1 MCSPPREIINSECVC
16 PNNQI
21 YTSSGECVASGSN
34 PSFVPSSIS
43 GDFGFGSNTNTGVF
57 TPSTGSNVCSPPR
70 LLINGRCSCPDN
82 GVFLSGRCYRR
93 DSPNDLYPVEPIMN
107 TTDPNSKEAL
117 AKIFREYNGTNNN
130 RANPLWG
137 SKDVPLERRAPN
149 SYHFNETTGRFEVRQ
164 DLPNPRNISNIAGN
178 LVGNPVRSRLNV
190 TMAFVIWGQFLDHDI
205 DLTEAS

>member
-1 MCSPPREIINSECVC
+1 
-16 PNNQI
+16 
-21 YTSSGECVASGSN
+21 
-34 PSFVPSSIS
+34 
-43 GDFGFGSNTNTGVF
+43 
-57 TPSTGSNVCSPPR
+57 
-70 LLINGRCSCPDN
+70 
-82 GVFLSGRCYRR
+82 
-93 DSPNDLYPVEPIMN
+93 MN

-205 DLTEAS
+205 DITEASEDEHLDITLPPRDPFFTTTGTLSFTRARFLRELSNSLRVYPNEITGWIDGSNVYGSNE